1 MTLSK
6 KNIDKLKSLSPD
18 NSSIRKIKNK
28 TMAKS
33 SNLKKPSDIF
43 YSIIDNAND
52 LNETILVNEKLKES
66 ELICPTYNDNKFNS
80 KDNKNYKNIS
90 FELSEE
96 ELLYDEFN
104 YLLDE

>member
-6 KNIDKLKSLSPD
+6 KNIDKLKSLSTD
-18 NSSIRKIKNK
+18 NSSIQKINNK
-28 TMAKS
+28 SLAKS
-33 SNLKKPSDIF
+33 TNLKKPSDIF

-52 LNETILVNEKLKES
+52 INETTLFNEKLKES
-66 ELICPTYNDNKFNS
+66 ELKCPNFNDNKFKSN
-80 KDNKNYKNIS
+80 DNKNYKNIS

>member
-6 KNIDKLKSLSPD
+6 KNIDKLKSLSTD
-18 NSSIRKIKNK
+18 NSSIQKINSKSL
-28 TMAKS
+28 AKS
-33 SNLKKPSDIF
+33 TNLKKPSDIF